1 MSTRCRNAIHIGMK
15 TGEHAIVELRELRNR
30 VKVFRDRKHAGEVLA
45 GMLAEYRGT
54 DTRVLGIL
62 AGGVPV
68 AAAISRALELPLDVA
83 VVNKIT
89 LPWNSEMGYGAV
101 AFDGTVQLNDAL
113 IQNLGLGPRDVE
125 AGIARTR
132 EKVNSRLR
140 RFRAEPAAALAGHA
154 VILVDD
160 GLASGFTLLTAIA
173 AVQHAQPARL
183 WVAVPT
189 GHGDSAQRIAAEVD
203 ALYCA
208 NVRTTHGFA
217 VADAYE
223 HWSDVSEDDA
233 LAAARRAAPGR
244 HGALAHDPS
253 RPLGALCARGRHG
266 RARDRPDEGRGVRA
280 GGAGADRRDRRSG
293 RRCAEGSGD
302 DRVSGAG

>member
-1 MSTRCRNAIHIGMK
+1 ME
-15 TGEHAIVELRELRNR
+15 TGKHAIVELPELRNC
-30 VKVFRDRKHAGEVLA
+30 VKVFRDREHAGEVLA

-68 AAAISRALELPLDVA
+68 AAAIGRALDLPLDV
-83 VVNKIT
+83 VVVSKIT

-101 AFDGTVQLNDAL
+101 AFDGTVQLNEAL
-113 IQNLGLGPRDVE
+113 IENLGLGHRDVE
-125 AGIARTR
+125 TGIAHTR
-132 EKVNSRLR
+132 EKVNSRLQ
-140 RFRAEPAAALAGHA
+140 RFCAKPAAALAGHG

-173 AVQHAQPARL
+173 AVQHAKPARL

-189 GHGDSAQRIAAEVD
+189 GHGDSAQRIAAAVD

-223 HWSDVSEDDA
+223 HWSEVDEETA
-233 LAAARRAAPGR
+233 LRILRRA
-244 HGALAHDPS
+244 
-253 RPLGALCARGRHG
+253 
-266 RARDRPDEGRGVRA
+266 
-280 GGAGADRRDRRSG
+280 
-293 RRCAEGSGD
+293 
-302 DRVSGAG
+302 

>member
-1 MSTRCRNAIHIGMK
+1 MSARCQNAIHIEME

-30 VKVFRDRKHAGEVLA
+30 VKVFRDREHAGEVLA

-68 AAAISRALELPLDVA
+68 AAAIGRALDLPLDVA
-83 VVNKIT
+83 VVSKIT

-113 IQNLGLGPRDVE
+113 IQNLGLAHRDVE
-125 AGIARTR
+125 TGIARTR

-189 GHGDSAQRIAAEVD
+189 GQGDSAQRIAAEVD

-223 HWSDVSEDDA
+223 RWSDVSEDDA
-233 LAAARRAAPGR
+233 FELLRAARRPDGT
-244 HGALAHDPS
+244 AH
-253 RPLGALCARGRHG
+253 
-266 RARDRPDEGRGVRA
+266 
-280 GGAGADRRDRRSG
+280 
-293 RRCAEGSGD
+293 
-302 DRVSGAG
+302 